1 MTFDVDSRY
10 WGSAYYTQGF
20 QRSIR
25 MMKTLKMTIL
35 GIAYGVTSPVPGFDG
50 GTFFILFNV
59 YEDFIHGA
67 KVSNL
72 KKKLPVFMPF
82 LLGALGGLLGISNL
96 MAYLLEHHELI
107 MYFSFAGLILGCT
120 PMIYRKSALNLRT
133 HQITLKNTIIFLVSL
148 SLMLIFAFRGTTPE
162 EYDYIYLLY
171 DSGPPLVWI
180 FFASIISS
188 IGMLIPGVGGAILML
203 ILGTYS
209 AYIEALANLNLL
221 VLATFASGMACG
233 LLLGIRGV
241 RKTLVTYPG
250 ELYCAIL
257 GFTLG
262 SVLVVFP
269 GFSASL
275 EGILAILS
283 GIAFTFLAYFI
294 SNKTKG

>member
-1 MTFDVDSRY
+1 MPAEIHKESKGAKRF
-10 WGSAYYTQGF
+10 
-20 QRSIR
+20 
-25 MMKTLKMTIL
+25 MKSLKMTIL

-67 KVSNL
+67 KIANI
-72 KKKLPVFMPF
+72 KKKLPVFLPF
-82 LLGALGGLLGISNL
+82 LLGALGGLFGISNL
-96 MAYLLEHHELI
+96 MAYLLNYHEII

-120 PMIYRKSALNLRT
+120 PLIYKKSALNLRT
-133 HQITLKNTIIFLVSL
+133 HQITLKNTIIFVVSL
-148 SLMLIFAFRGTTPE
+148 ILMLILAFRGTAPE

-171 DSGPPLVWI
+171 ETGPPLVWI

-203 ILGTYS
+203 VLGTYN
-209 AYIEALANLNLL
+209 AYIEALANLNIIVLL
-221 VLATFASGMACG
+221 TFVAGMACG
-233 LLLGIRGV
+233 LLLGIRVV

-262 SVLVVFP
+262 SVFVVFP

-275 EGILAILS
+275 EGVLAIFS
-283 GIAFTFLAYFI
+283 GIAFTLFAYFI
-294 SNKTKG
+294 SNKASI